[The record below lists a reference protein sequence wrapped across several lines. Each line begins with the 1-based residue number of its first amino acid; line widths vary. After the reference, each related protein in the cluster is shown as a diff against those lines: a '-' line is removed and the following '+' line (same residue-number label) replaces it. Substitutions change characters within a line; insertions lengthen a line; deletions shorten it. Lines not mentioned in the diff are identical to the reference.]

1 MKQILTI
8 FKWIGSHVWEFVFT
22 IALLTLLGF
31 VLIPKI
37 STVQKNGSGEVCRA
51 EMHLIAD
58 EIEAAFEK
66 DAFDWSS
73 VIDQKR
79 SQKLFDA
86 LKEQSE
92 SKELKEINTS
102 TYFFDLKKTSLLLM
116 CRAHEE
122 NDPIEIS
129 MPQKYHTNP
138 ENADISSKPMGE
150 ITVSGVRTYVKG
162 ASLDKE
168 NPEKMVFSSTDDLK
182 ALFDDILVK
191 IKYLDGETKVLS
203 KDEYTLSTDG
213 FDMSKPGEKTIIVS
227 YKGESSI
234 NTDIKGFFSFS
245 VMDASLSPPFKVNF
259 GSDRKYILAAW
270 AWSDY
275 VRDTTD
281 ENNQAGASIVYF
293 EGDYL
298 YYPDG
303 FLIDRRSDNSDP
315 TVSARDIDKS
325 DRPAYY
331 IKMDKGNI
339 SQTEEVKN
347 PKNGMLWMD
356 ENEEIYIWQES
367 ASKEANAGWLRVY
380 CEITKVQ

>member
-1 MKQILTI
+1 
-8 FKWIGSHVWEFVFT
+8 
-22 IALLTLLGF
+22 
-31 VLIPKI
+31 
-37 STVQKNGSGEVCRA
+37 
-51 EMHLIAD
+51 
-58 EIEAAFEK
+58 
-66 DAFDWSS
+66 
-73 VIDQKR
+73 
-79 SQKLFDA
+79 
-86 LKEQSE
+86 
-92 SKELKEINTS
+92 
-102 TYFFDLKKTSLLLM
+102 
-116 CRAHEE
+116 
-122 NDPIEIS
+122 
-129 MPQKYHTNP
+129 
-138 ENADISSKPMGE
+138 
-150 ITVSGVRTYVKG
+150 
-162 ASLDKE
+162 
-168 NPEKMVFSSTDDLK
+168 
-182 ALFDDILVK
+182 
-191 IKYLDGETKVLS
+191 
-203 KDEYTLSTDG
+203 
-213 FDMSKPGEKTIIVS
+213 
-227 YKGESSI
+227 
-234 NTDIKGFFSFS
+234 
-245 VMDASLSPPFKVNF
+245 MDASLSPPFKVNF
-259 GSDRKYILAAW
+259 GADRKYILAAW

-380 CEITKVQ
+380 CEITKIQ